1 MSQANTIHACVTLS
15 INYFPRTLDIH
26 LKFSPD
32 ILSSSI
38 QHFANV
44 QMLDARTENVL

>member
-26 LKFSPD
+26 LLTSVH
-32 ILSSSI
+32 S
-38 QHFANV
+38 QY
-44 QMLDARTENVL
+44 